1 MRRAALSTVALAALL
16 LLAGCGASPDTAG
29 LGPAADEAGSEALP
43 SETPVEEAPDSAASE
58 PGGIVVGSTVFPDGV
73 EIRCEDLNVGDLAPW
88 GQKTA
93 RTTDTVN
100 LTTFSSCSAEI
111 DTNGDGSATAVDGLT
126 DSGHVTGGLLEK
138 LDGGH
143 VDASRLNDY
152 DVWALCISGARA
164 DIPVAEGWDY
174 ATACVEEQSIREITY
189 LAVGT
194 TVSGD
199 PATLTCSVQDG
210 AYGFNGREADVE
222 RFCSQVL
229 TAANRGT
236 YGD

>member
-1 MRRAALSTVALAALL
+1 MVLGVVA
-16 LLAGCGASPDTAG
+16 TAG
-29 LGPAADEAGSEALP
+29 LTGCSAAAPSEA
-43 SETPVEEAPDSAASE
+43 EESSAAPSVSSPEETSDAATSE
-58 PGGIVVGSTVFPDGV
+58 PGGIVVGQTVFPDGV

-100 LTTFSSCSAEI
+100 LTSFSSCSAEI

-126 DSGHVTGGLLEK
+126 DSGHVTGGLLEE
-138 LDGGH
+138 LGGGQ
-143 VDASRLNDY
+143 VDASLLDDY

-164 DIPVAEGWDY
+164 ETPVPEGWDY
-174 ATACVEEQSIREITY
+174 ATACVEEQSIVEITY

-194 TVSGD
+194 TVSGET
-199 PATLTCSVQDG
+199 ATLTCSVQDG
-210 AYGFNGREADVE
+210 AYGFNGRESDVE

-229 TAANRGT
+229 AAANRGT